1 MTQEPQE
8 THETPA
14 ARNVPAQLAALHADR
29 RSCAVL
35 VSGSPGGV
43 IHVRDGM
50 VVGMETP
57 GAPGVEVLL
66 LKSHRI
72 AEDDWTAARATGTD
86 PARLAL
92 ELVARGLLGA
102 TELEV
107 IGRAALFDAA
117 FALALTSPDGW
128 EVTAPRP
135 LLDTGTAVPPDR
147 LLTENTR
154 RIRLLSNER
163 GATARFARD
172 RLEPA
177 PAARDPRQTDRL
189 SPRHRTLLAVTDG
202 RRTPRDIAFA
212 LGRGLFAVMLDLRDL
227 LALGLLQPPPAT
239 PAGRPSTAPRTPP
252 SPPTAAP
259 HPAAT
264 PLPRRKR

>member
-1 MTQEPQE
+1 MTQE
-8 THETPA
+8 TPT
-14 ARNVPAQLAALHADR
+14 ARNVPALLAGLHAER

-35 VSGSPGGV
+35 VSGAPGGV

-72 AEDDWTAARATGTD
+72 TEDDWTAARATGAD

-92 ELVARGLLGA
+92 ELVAEGLLGA
-102 TELEV
+102 AELE
-107 IGRAALFDAA
+107 ITGQAALFDAA
-117 FALALTSPDGW
+117 FALALTTPDGW
-128 EVTAPRP
+128 EVTDPRP
-135 LLDTGTAVPPDR
+135 LLDTGVAVPPDR
-147 LLTENTR
+147 LVTENTR
-154 RIRLLSNER
+154 RIRLLANER

-177 PAARDPRQTDRL
+177 PAARDPRQTARL
-189 SPRHRTLLAVTDG
+189 SPRHRNLMAVADG
-202 RRTPRDIAFA
+202 RRTPRDIAFT

-227 LALGLLQPPPAT
+227 LALGLLQPPSAT

-252 SPPTAAP
+252 APPTAAP
-259 HPAAT
+259 RPSST

>member
-1 MTQEPQE
+1 MTQEP
-8 THETPA
+8 PA
-14 ARNVPAQLAALHADR
+14 PRNVPGVLAALHTAQ
-29 RSCAVL
+29 RSCTVL

-43 IHVRDGM
+43 IHVRDGL

-72 AEDDWTAARATGTD
+72 AEDDWTAARATGAD

-92 ELVARGLLGA
+92 ELVAQGLLGA
-102 TELEV
+102 TELE
-107 IGRAALFDAA
+107 ITGRAALFDAA
-117 FALALTSPDGW
+117 FALALTRPDGW

-147 LLTENTR
+147 LVTETSR
-154 RIRLLSNER
+154 RIRLLANER
-163 GATARFARD
+163 GVTARFARD
-172 RLEPA
+172 RLDPA
-177 PAARDPRQTDRL
+177 PTARDPQQTARL
-189 SPRHRTLLAVTDG
+189 SPRHRTVLAAADG
-202 RRTPRDIAFA
+202 RRTPRDIAFT

-227 LALGLLQPPPAT
+227 LALGLLQAPSAT
-239 PAGRPSTAPRTPP
+239 IAGRPSTALRTPP
-252 SPPTAAP
+252 SPPMAAP
-259 HPAAT
+259 QPAAT

>member
-1 MTQEPQE
+1 MTQEAP
-8 THETPA
+8 T
-14 ARNVPAQLAALHADR
+14 ARNVPALLAALHTEK

-35 VSGSPGGV
+35 VSGAPGGV
-43 IHVRDGM
+43 IHVRDGL

-66 LKSHRI
+66 LKSQRI
-72 AEDDWTAARATGTD
+72 TEDDWTAARATGAD
-86 PARLAL
+86 PARPAL

-102 TELEV
+102 VELAV

-147 LLTENTR
+147 LVTENSC

-177 PAARDPRQTDRL
+177 AAARDPQQTARL
-189 SPRHRTLLAVTDG
+189 SPRHRALLTAADG
-202 RRTPRDIAFA
+202 RRTPRDIAFT
-212 LGRGLFAVMLDLRDL
+212 LGRGLFAVLLDLRDL
-227 LALGLLQPPPAT
+227 LDLGFLQPPSAS

-252 SPPTAAP
+252 TPSTAAP
-259 HPAAT
+259 HPSATT

>member
-1 MTQEPQE
+1 MTAQ
-8 THETPA
+8 HLPA
-14 ARNVPAQLAALHADR
+14 ARNIPALLAGLHAER

-35 VSGSPGGV
+35 VSGAPGGV

-66 LKSHRI
+66 LKSYRI
-72 AEDDWTAARATGTD
+72 TEDDWTAARAGGTD

-92 ELVARGLLGA
+92 ELVAQGLLGA
-102 TELEV
+102 AELEV
-107 IGRAALFDAA
+107 IGQAALFDAA
-117 FALALTSPDGW
+117 FALALIRPDGW
-128 EVTAPRP
+128 QVTDPRP
-135 LLDTGTAVPPDR
+135 LLDTGAAVPPER
-147 LLTENTR
+147 LVTENSR
-154 RIRLLSNER
+154 RIRLLANER

-177 PAARDPRQTDRL
+177 PEARDPQRVARL
-189 SPRHRTLLAVTDG
+189 SPRHRAVLTATDG

-227 LALGLLQPPPAT
+227 LALGLLQPPSAT
-239 PAGRPSTAPRTPP
+239 TSTRPSTAPRTPP
-252 SPPTAAP
+252 RTPTEAP
-259 HPAAT
+259 QPAASA
-264 PLPRRKR
+264 LPRRKR

>member
-1 MTQEPQE
+1 MSQE
-8 THETPA
+8 TPT
-14 ARNVPAQLAALHADR
+14 ARNVPALLAALHAER

-35 VSGSPGGV
+35 VSGTPGGV

-50 VVGMETP
+50 VVGMDTP

-66 LKSHRI
+66 LKSRRI
-72 AEDDWTAARATGTD
+72 SEDDWTAARATGTD
-86 PARLAL
+86 PAQQAL
-92 ELVARGLLGA
+92 ELVAQGLLGA
-102 TELEV
+102 TELE
-107 IGRAALFDAA
+107 ITGRAALFDAA
-117 FALALTSPDGW
+117 FALALTSPDGF
-128 EVTAPRP
+128 EVTDSHP
-135 LLDTGTAVPPDR
+135 LLDTGAAVPPDR
-147 LLTENTR
+147 LVTENTR
-154 RIRLLSNER
+154 RIRLLANER

-177 PAARDPRQTDRL
+177 PAARDPRQTARL
-189 SPRHRTLLAVTDG
+189 SPRHRTLLTVTDG

-227 LALGLLQPPPAT
+227 LSLGLLQSPSAI

-252 SPPTAAP
+252 APPTAAP
-259 HPAAT
+259 HPSSP

>member
-1 MTQEPQE
+1 MTRP
-8 THETPA
+8 TPT
-14 ARNVPAQLAALHADR
+14 ARNVPALLAGLHTEK

-35 VSGSPGGV
+35 VSGTPGGV

-50 VVGMETP
+50 VVGVETP

-66 LKSHRI
+66 LKSGRVT
-72 AEDDWTAARATGTD
+72 EDDWSAARATGTD

-92 ELVARGLLGA
+92 ELVAQGLLGA
-102 TELEV
+102 TELEIV
-107 IGRAALFDAA
+107 GRSALFDAT

-128 EVTAPRP
+128 EVAEPRP
-135 LLDTGTAVPPDR
+135 LLVTGAAVPPDR
-147 LLTENTR
+147 LVTENTR

-163 GATARFARD
+163 GATARFARE

-177 PAARDPRQTDRL
+177 PAARDPLRTARL
-189 SPRHRTLLAVTDG
+189 SARHRTLLTVADG
-202 RRTPRDIAFA
+202 RRTPRDIAFT

-227 LALGLLQPPPAT
+227 LGLGLLHT
-239 PAGRPSTAPRTPP
+239 PSTAPGGRPSTAPRTLPQ
-252 SPPTAAP
+252 PPTTP
-259 HPAAT
+259 QPSAT

>member
-1 MTQEPQE
+1 MSQ
-8 THETPA
+8 ETPA
-14 ARNVPAQLAALHADR
+14 ARNIPALLAALHAEK
-29 RSCAVL
+29 RSGAVL
-35 VSGSPGGV
+35 VSGAPGGV

-72 AEDDWTAARATGTD
+72 TEDDWTAARATGTD
-86 PARLAL
+86 PARLGL
-92 ELVARGLLGA
+92 ELVAQGLLGA
-102 TELEV
+102 RELEV
-107 IGRAALFDAA
+107 IGQAALFDAA

-128 EVTAPRP
+128 EMTAPRP
-135 LLDTGTAVPPDR
+135 LLDTGAAIPPDR
-147 LLTENTR
+147 LVTENTR

-172 RLEPA
+172 RPDPA
-177 PAARDPRQTDRL
+177 PAARDPQRTARL
-189 SPRHRTLLAVTDG
+189 SPRHRTLLTTADG
-202 RRTPRDIAFA
+202 RRTPRDIAFT

-227 LALGLLQPPPAT
+227 VALGLLQSPSVT
-239 PAGRPSTAPRTPP
+239 LAGRPSTAPRTPLSP
-252 SPPTAAP
+252 STAAP
-259 HPAAT
+259 QPAAT